1 MAGIRFHINIGGA
14 DMLSVHLIGFCRAQE
29 HCSQSSF
36 GKNIYICL
44 KTFNCT
50 QKFLVFNF
58 FSIKF
63 YSDSSVHG
71 TLDNVIIFSYF
82 MPVCS
87 IVNTITPRCPG

>member
-14 DMLSVHLIGFCRAQE
+14 DMLSVHLIGFCMVQE

-36 GKNIYICL
+36 EKKLFICL

-50 QKFLVFNF
+50 QTFLMFIF

-63 YSDSSVHG
+63 YSDSNVHG
-71 TLDNVIIFSYF
+71 THDNIIIKHLFHA
-82 MPVCS
+82 CL
-87 IVNTITPRCPG
+87 